1 MTNTEFIATMR
12 LLNADHAPDGYP
24 AVKMSDINRLCD
36 IIGLVPALD
45 LLQTRLR
52 QGARIEFQDGKW
64 WLFEKDAGPFV
75 CSGNTVRDLL
85 VNHLAGLLRDP

>member
-1 MTNTEFIATMR
+1 MTNAEFIATMR
-12 LLNADHAPDGYP
+12 LLNADHEPNGYP
-24 AVKMSDINRLCD
+24 TVRMQDINRLCD
-36 IIGLVPALD
+36 IIDNLIPALD

-64 WLFEKDAGPFV
+64 WLFGKDAGPFV

-85 VNHLAGLLRDP
+85 VNLIWLDC